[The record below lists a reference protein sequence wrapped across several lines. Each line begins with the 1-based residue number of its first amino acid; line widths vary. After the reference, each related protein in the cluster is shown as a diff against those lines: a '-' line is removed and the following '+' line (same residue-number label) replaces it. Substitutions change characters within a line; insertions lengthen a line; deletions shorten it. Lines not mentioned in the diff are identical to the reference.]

1 MATTA
6 SRRPSVSANG
16 DYVSRQQRAGN
27 GVIRTSSTRRQQSTG
42 TGGPAMDYQ
51 DDYQNAPSYPPAAP
65 EAPRAPPISYRN
77 GSAPAYHGHDSRS
90 FSSRTRD
97 LPSED
102 SFGPSD
108 DGYDATKTTRNDK
121 IPYQRPPE
129 PRRANTQ
136 PLPDD
141 GTPAAA
147 MSSNSLNQSQRSRK
161 ASDAVSPH
169 GSGTRTASLSRS
181 STVRSANGET
191 RLSADRSPLQQL
203 EVTLQGLSKEEKRAR
218 VVEAEM
224 RLKEQIARRQS
235 QRASREE
242 GSTSSR
248 RTGAD
253 NDSTAAASSVEDQK
267 LDRSV
272 GSKQSDVPRRST
284 TVESKRPEQA
294 HISAAPQDRGSQDYQ
309 YARKQPA
316 TTRTQAPVD
325 VQYASV
331 QAARQP
337 QYAST
342 EDDGRAAEAARD
354 TGRPQTGY
362 EFRSYSMDNSFSAG
376 PFRTENT
383 SHRAVLNQPFAGGP
397 ATSAGVARTNSKKLQ
412 KRRGP
417 EDEQQRSLGH
427 DGQQLPPRTQVDQT
441 IGLGSTNPQDPER
454 TAFHSKE
461 AAGPDQAPAGV
472 TLNKAPDHQ
481 QDTKNDRNDETTPS
495 QQKPKKQTVSF
506 DVPPPTPPPLSE
518 WRDAPVAR
526 LRLANREFEHFDA
539 DKGKAWWE
547 RGGSSNRRQSRALPS
562 DYRKPPPKV
571 NERSRFEPPLF
582 LKCGP
587 LLRFLG
593 IRRTKV
599 DGPSG
604 PIEQEVWRG
613 SIMIVTADSRSS
625 YEPPP
630 TLRLFAQP
638 MDLLPPPPREI
649 SGEEGVQLPPEY
661 VDPTA
666 GLIKVG
672 RDGRKLYVKPVD
684 HVDEAVDLSRVES
697 EDGLYEESPSPIDYS
712 SDGPG
717 KPVPTNRIHPI
728 DGEKSGQYE
737 QIEGFRLYADPARD
751 VTFWRFN
758 IEVELGDK
766 QERIAYRI
774 NEGPAIGFW
783 VPGRGQSMNIMFHSG
798 NGFGLSVDPNKFSGP
813 DPLWRDVLNE
823 HQTRPFHVM
832 IGGGDQIYND
842 NVVLDSKLFQEWTQI
857 KNPQQKYHAPFTAA
871 MKAELETFFLE
882 RYAMWFSQ
890 GLFSLANCQI
900 PMVNIWNDHD
910 IIGGFGSYPDPFMR
924 APVISGL
931 GNVAY
936 KYYLLFQ
943 HQSVPEETEADEP
956 SWLLGADPGPY
967 IQEKSRSVFM
977 SLGKNVFFLGLDCRT
992 ERMRD
997 EILSEQTCD
1006 LIWDRCHREIV
1017 KGETKH
1023 LIVLLSVPI
1032 AYPRLVWLENLLFSR
1047 VMDPVKALG
1056 KAGIFSGLLNKFDG
1070 GVEMQSSLDDHW
1082 TAKMHKIERTWLI
1095 EDLQDLAADKSVRV
1109 TILSGDVQLA
1119 AIGQFY
1125 SNPKLNVAKDK
1136 DYRYMPNVI
1145 SSAIANAPAPE
1156 MLSDVLNKRNKIH
1169 HMDSNTDED
1178 MIPIFTHDVD
1188 GKPRNNK
1195 RLLPRRNWCSIR
1207 EYQPG
1212 LTPPSTPPEP
1222 ASPPT
1227 PELAPGKLRRT
1238 LSLGRGENRDN
1249 PRGGLLRRLSQRG
1262 PPPTKDFNLEG
1273 ARQRR
1278 VSMDGPRPPAPGTGN
1293 SYFPAPEASRPAP
1306 FHRRPTNLSQKAA
1319 KKATAEGNDG
1329 LGAYINLEG
1338 GLDITLNLE
1347 VNPKDPSGITTPYRL
1362 LVPALWYDGG
1372 YDPQPTR
1379 VVKGWK
1385 KWLGRGKKKNDVA
1398 PPDEGSDGGEDGGK
1412 YEEDEFSESEE
1423 EAPSSH
1429 FPQHIP
1435 QRTQGQPPEGLID
1448 NELEIYRPKKKWFRV
1463 R

>member
-1 MATTA
+1 M
-6 SRRPSVSANG
+6 
-16 DYVSRQQRAGN
+16 
-27 GVIRTSSTRRQQSTG
+27 IRTSSTRRQQSTG

-51 DDYQNAPSYPPAAP
+51 DDYQNGPSDLPAAP
-65 EAPRAPPISYRN
+65 EAPRAPT
-77 GSAPAYHGHDSRS
+77 YHGSDSRS
-90 FSSRTRD
+90 FSARSRD
-97 LPSED
+97 LSSENA
-102 SFGPSD
+102 FGPPD
-108 DGYDATKTTRNDK
+108 DGYDANATTRYDNM
-121 IPYQRPPE
+121 PYRRPPE

-141 GTPAAA
+141 GVSAATI
-147 MSSNSLNQSQRSRK
+147 SSNSLNQSQRPRK
-161 ASDAVSPH
+161 ASDAVSPY
-169 GSGTRTASLSRS
+169 GSGARTGSVSRS

-191 RLSADRSPLQQL
+191 RLRADRSPLQQL
-203 EVTLQGLSKEEKRAR
+203 EVTLQGISKEEKRAR
-218 VVEAEM
+218 VLEAEM

-235 QRASREE
+235 QRTTREE

-272 GSKQSDVPRRST
+272 GSKQSDVPRRSA
-284 TVESKRPEQA
+284 TVESKRQEQER
-294 HISAAPQDRGSQDYQ
+294 ISAAPQDRGSQDYQ
-309 YARKQPA
+309 YARTQPA
-316 TTRTQAPVD
+316 PTRMQAPVD

-331 QAARQP
+331 QAAREP

-362 EFRSYSMDNSFSAG
+362 ESRSYSMDNSFSAG
-376 PFRTENT
+376 LLRTDNT
-383 SHRAVLNQPFAGGP
+383 SHRAVLNQPFTGGP

-417 EDEQQRSLGH
+417 DYEQQRSLGY
-427 DGQQLPPRTQVDQT
+427 DGKQLPPRTQVEQT
-441 IGLGSTNPQDPER
+441 GLDPTSINPQDPDR
-454 TAFHSKE
+454 AAFHSEE
-461 AAGPDQAPAGV
+461 AAGV

-481 QDTKNDRNDETTPS
+481 QDTKNDRNDEITPS

-593 IRRTKV
+593 IRRTKI

-625 YEPPP
+625 YDPPP

-684 HVDEAVDLSRVES
+684 HVDEAVDLSQVES
-697 EDGLYEESPSPIDYS
+697 EDGLFEESPSPIDYS

-842 NVVLDSKLFQEWTQI
+842 RVAQDSKLFQEWTQI
-857 KNPQQKYHAPFTAA
+857 KNPHQKYHAPFSAA

-910 IIGGFGSYPDPFMR
+910 IIGGFGSYPDSFMR

-967 IQEKSRSVFM
+967 IREKSRSVFM
-977 SLGKNVFFLGLDCRT
+977 SLGKNVTFLGLDCRT
-992 ERMRD
+992 ERMVSACID
-997 EILSEQTCD
+997 EIDYGEGFPLT
-1006 LIWDRCHREIV
+1006 LI
-1017 KGETKH
+1017 
-1023 LIVLLSVPI
+1023 
-1032 AYPRLVWLENLLFSR
+1032 
-1047 VMDPVKALG
+1047 
-1056 KAGIFSGLLNKFDG
+1056 
-1070 GVEMQSSLDDHW
+1070 
-1082 TAKMHKIERTWLI
+1082 
-1095 EDLQDLAADKSVRV
+1095 
-1109 TILSGDVQLA
+1109 
-1119 AIGQFY
+1119 
-1125 SNPKLNVAKDK
+1125 
-1136 DYRYMPNVI
+1136 
-1145 SSAIANAPAPE
+1145 
-1156 MLSDVLNKRNKIH
+1156 
-1169 HMDSNTDED
+1169 
-1178 MIPIFTHDVD
+1178 
-1188 GKPRNNK
+1188 
-1195 RLLPRRNWCSIR
+1195 
-1207 EYQPG
+1207 
-1212 LTPPSTPPEP
+1212 
-1222 ASPPT
+1222 
-1227 PELAPGKLRRT
+1227 
-1238 LSLGRGENRDN
+1238 
-1249 PRGGLLRRLSQRG
+1249 
-1262 PPPTKDFNLEG
+1262 
-1273 ARQRR
+1273 
-1278 VSMDGPRPPAPGTGN
+1278 
-1293 SYFPAPEASRPAP
+1293 
-1306 FHRRPTNLSQKAA
+1306 
-1319 KKATAEGNDG
+1319 
-1329 LGAYINLEG
+1329 
-1338 GLDITLNLE
+1338 
-1347 VNPKDPSGITTPYRL
+1347 
-1362 LVPALWYDGG
+1362 
-1372 YDPQPTR
+1372 
-1379 VVKGWK
+1379 
-1385 KWLGRGKKKNDVA
+1385 
-1398 PPDEGSDGGEDGGK
+1398 
-1412 YEEDEFSESEE
+1412 
-1423 EAPSSH
+1423 
-1429 FPQHIP
+1429 
-1435 QRTQGQPPEGLID
+1435 
-1448 NELEIYRPKKKWFRV
+1448 
-1463 R
+1463 